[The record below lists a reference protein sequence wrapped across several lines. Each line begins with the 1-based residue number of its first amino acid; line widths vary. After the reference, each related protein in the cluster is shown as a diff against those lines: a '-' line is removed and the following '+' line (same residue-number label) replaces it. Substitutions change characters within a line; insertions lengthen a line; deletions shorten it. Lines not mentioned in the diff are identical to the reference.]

1 MQFMGRWP
9 SPVGTTPR
17 SGYQTD
23 GEPGNDSA
31 GVGTKTHRRG
41 LDENPAPHIVAPDI
55 NEDGQTSDRGSRIEL
70 KPHIPVSMRE
80 QENQVILCCDSSTGI
95 TVIWPSIQNQ
105 LQPTPTSPSIHP
117 RNSITEARM
126 RGSATQFT
134 VPDGVQFSRARRS
147 EPDWAVFEALVC
159 SDVCRQYT
167 EREPSPFTD

>member
-55 NEDGQTSDRGSRIEL
+55 NEGREHQIGGVASNSNPISQCQCESKRIRSSCAV
-70 KPHIPVSMRE
+70 IVA
-80 QENQVILCCDSSTGI
+80 QE
-95 TVIWPSIQNQ
+95 
-105 LQPTPTSPSIHP
+105 
-117 RNSITEARM
+117 
-126 RGSATQFT
+126 
-134 VPDGVQFSRARRS
+134 
-147 EPDWAVFEALVC
+147 
-159 SDVCRQYT
+159 
-167 EREPSPFTD
+167 